1 MERPIKIHEG
11 TFYYSKHKVFQNLN
25 IEIPAQK
32 VTCILGESGAGK
44 STLLKII
51 SGNLELKS
59 GRIENRPACGSYAM
73 AYQDMRLIPHLTA
86 VENIEYVL
94 DSKHSSKTENT
105 KKALFYLEALGLSG
119 FENFLPTELSGGMQ
133 RRTGLARALSYPAPL
148 LLLDEAFDSLDKK
161 NKYKVAD
168 LFLSIVKKEKRTA
181 VCVTHDA
188 PFAKKIADK
197 IIEL

>member
-1 MERPIKIHEG
+1 MERPIKIYEG

-59 GRIENRPACGSYAM
+59 GRIENRPARGSYAM

-86 VENIEYVL
+86 IENIEYVL
-94 DSKHSSKTENT
+94 DSKNSSKLENK

-119 FENFLPTELSGGMQ
+119 FENFLPAELSGGMQ
-133 RRTGLARALSYPAPL
+133 RRTGLARALSYP
-148 LLLDEAFDSLDKK
+148 
-161 NKYKVAD
+161 
-168 LFLSIVKKEKRTA
+168 A

>member
-59 GRIENRPACGSYAM
+59 GRIENRPALGSYAM

-86 VENIEYVL
+86 IENIEYVL
-94 DSKHSSKTENT
+94 NSKNSLQNLKI
-105 KKALFYLEALGLSG
+105 KKRLF
-119 FENFLPTELSGGMQ
+119 F
-133 RRTGLARALSYPAPL
+133 
-148 LLLDEAFDSLDKK
+148 
-161 NKYKVAD
+161 
-168 LFLSIVKKEKRTA
+168 I
-181 VCVTHDA
+181 
-188 PFAKKIADK
+188 
-197 IIEL
+197 

>member
-1 MERPIKIHEG
+1 
-11 TFYYSKHKVFQNLN
+11 
-25 IEIPAQK
+25 
-32 VTCILGESGAGK
+32 
-44 STLLKII
+44 
-51 SGNLELKS
+51 
-59 GRIENRPACGSYAM
+59 M

-94 DSKHSSKTENT
+94 DSKNSSKLENK

-119 FENFLPTELSGGMQ
+119 FEHFLPAELSGGMQ
-133 RRTGLARALSYPAPL
+133 RRAGLARALSYPAPL
-148 LLLDEAFDSLDKK
+148 LLLDEAFDSLDEK